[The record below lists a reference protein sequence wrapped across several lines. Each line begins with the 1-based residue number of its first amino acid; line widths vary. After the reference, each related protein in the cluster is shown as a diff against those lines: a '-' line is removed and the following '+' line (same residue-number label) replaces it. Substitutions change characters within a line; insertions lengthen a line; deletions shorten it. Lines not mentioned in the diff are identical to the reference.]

1 MTQPNRISDPEKV
14 KRTVEQLR
22 KSNRQLELVTL
33 AFDELIARV
42 DRDLHQQRRNRLQ
55 GSTSLHQSESENVG

>member
-1 MTQPNRISDPEKV
+1 MTQTNRIPDREKV

-22 KSNRQLELVTL
+22 RSNRQLELVTL

-55 GSTSLHQSESENVG
+55 SRHQPESENVG

>member
-1 MTQPNRISDPEKV
+1 MTQTDRIPDREKV

-22 KSNRQLELVTL
+22 RSNRQLELVTL

-55 GSTSLHQSESENVG
+55 SRHQPESENVG

>member
-1 MTQPNRISDPEKV
+1 MTQTNRIPDREKV

-22 KSNRQLELVTL
+22 RSNRQLELVTL
-33 AFDELIARV
+33 ALDELIARV

-55 GSTSLHQSESENVG
+55 SRHQSESENVG